1 MLTRACASM
10 PPMRRLT
17 LPVLALAL
25 AAGCKPK
32 EPPAP
37 PAPQVVLRLAYGSE
51 KKTWLEEQ
59 LRAFAATSP
68 RTGSGRPI
76 TVEATAGGSGEAL
89 QAIVAGTAKPH
100 VFSPASSAYP
110 ALLDRAMAGEGTR
123 PRPAT
128 SRCEPLVLSPV
139 VVAMWRPMAEALG
152 WPEKQLGWKDL
163 LAVAAKPAGWAAL
176 GRPEWGAFKL
186 GHTHPESSNSGLL
199 AILAEAYAGA
209 GKVRGLTLDDL
220 AARRTRTFV
229 EKVESTIVHYGK
241 STGFFAEKMLERGP
255 AYLSAA
261 VLYENLVIE
270 SQSKASAKDMPLV
283 AIYPVEGTFWS
294 DHPYCILDR
303 EWVGP
308 EERDAAER
316 LLAFLKA
323 RPAQERALASGF
335 RPADTSVPVGAPVDA
350 AHGAD
355 PRQPQTLLEVPPAEV
370 LEALLSLFRDT
381 KRASDVVL
389 VFDKSGSMAGA
400 PLAQAKAG
408 ARAFLDALSPRD
420 RVSLLFFDQRVLD
433 PTPPVALGRG
443 KADLVRRIDGVI
455 ADGGTALYQATLA
468 AVRLARERAAADP
481 AFIHAVV
488 VMTDGKDEHSRITL
502 ADLQR
507 GLAEEGEGSSAG
519 SAVKVF
525 TIGYGDHADERTLA
539 RIAEA
544 GQGQTATGSVE
555 TIVQTYRDMASFF

>member
-1 MLTRACASM
+1 M
-10 PPMRRLT
+10 PRLA

-25 AAGCKPK
+25 AASCKPK

-76 TVEATAGGSGEAL
+76 TVQATAGGSGEAL
-89 QAIVAGTAKPH
+89 QAIVAGTARPH

-110 ALLDRAMAGEGTR
+110 ALLDRAMAGEGPR

-199 AILAEAYAGA
+199 AVLAEAYAGA

-270 SQSKASAKDMPLV
+270 SHSKASAKDMPLV

-335 RPADTSVPVGAPVDA
+335 RPADTSVPVGPPVDA

-433 PTPPVALGRG
+433 PTPPLALGRG

-544 GQGQTATGSVE
+544 GQGQTAMGSVE

>member
-1 MLTRACASM
+1 
-10 PPMRRLT
+10 MRRLV
-17 LPVLALAL
+17 LPALAL
-25 AAGCKPK
+25 ILAGGCKAK
-32 EPPAP
+32 EAPPPPA
-37 PAPQVVLRLAYGSE
+37 APVILRLAYGSE

-59 LRAFAATSP
+59 LRAFAGTSP
-68 RTGSGRPI
+68 RTAAGRPI

-89 QAIVAGTAKPH
+89 QAIVAGTARPH
-100 VFSPASSAYP
+100 VFSPASSAYL
-110 ALLDRAMAGEGTR
+110 ALLDRALSGQG
-123 PRPAT
+123 PRPSRGAV

-152 WPEKQLGWKDL
+152 WPEKRLGWKDL
-163 LAVAAKPAGWAAL
+163 LAVAAKPGGWAAL
-176 GRPEWGAFKL
+176 ERPEWGAFKL

-199 AILAEAYAGA
+199 AVLAEAYAGA
-209 GKVRGLTLDDL
+209 GKVRGLSVEDL
-220 AARRTRTFV
+220 AAPRTRGFV

-241 STGFFAEKMLERGP
+241 STGFFADKMQERGP

-261 VLYENLVIE
+261 VLYENLVVE
-270 SQSKASAKDMPLV
+270 ARSKAGARDAELV
-283 AIYPVEGTFWS
+283 AVYPVEGTFWS

-335 RPADTSVPVGAPVDA
+335 RPADTAVPVGAPVDA
-350 AHGAD
+350 AHGVD

-370 LEALLSLFRDT
+370 LEGLLALFREV
-381 KRASDVVL
+381 KRPSDVVL
-389 VFDKSGSMAGA
+389 AFDKSGSMKGA
-400 PLAQAKAG
+400 PLVQAKAG
-408 ARAFLDALSPRD
+408 ARAFLDALSARD
-420 RVSLLFFDQRVLD
+420 RVSLLFFDQRVLAAA
-433 PTPPVALGRG
+433 PPVALGQG
-443 KADLVRRIDGVI
+443 KADLVRRIDGVV
-455 ADGGTALYQATLA
+455 ADGGTALYEATLA
-468 AVRLARERAAADP
+468 AVKLARARAAADP
-481 AFIHAVV
+481 ALIHAVV
-488 VMTDGKDEHSRITL
+488 IMTDGRDEHSHISL

-507 GLAEEGEGSSAG
+507 GLAEEGEGSG
-519 SAVKVF
+519 VKVF

-544 GQGQTATGSVE
+544 GQGQTAMGNVE